1 VAVVKCMSLSE
12 VKKRSIAGVNRPS
25 QDDGVGIV
33 CVRFVVVLNDTQ
45 QVHPSV
51 GSSQGVPHFLQSAV
65 THCSIV
71 LWTSTYTS
79 DIFLNPCSNFFS

>member
-33 CVRFVVVLNDTQ
+33 CVKFVVVLNDTQ

-51 GSSQGVPHFLQSAV
+51 GSSKVSRISSSLPSRIAAL
-65 THCSIV
+65 CSGRLHTRPIY
-71 LWTSTYTS
+71 S
-79 DIFLNPCSNFFS
+79 